1 MYDRVQLVKAA
12 ARRAKVRTREGN
24 IGTLVYAPGTRAS
37 IGREDD
43 VPRHGDREQCGVR
56 FPEFDRDTLF
66 PVPVEDIVE
75 IIEEEDGDGHH

>member
-37 IGREDD
+37 ISDEERD

-75 IIEEEDGDGHH
+75 IIEDGDDGHH